1 VTRALLI
8 TCEHGG
14 NRVPAR
20 YRELLRGAR
29 DVLSTHRG
37 WDPGALTLAR
47 ELTRE
52 LDATLYFCDTT
63 RLLVDANRSLGHRA
77 LFSEWSRVL
86 GAEERERVVERWWR
100 PHWEAAEAF
109 VRAHRSVLHLSMHS
123 FTPVWKGSERSVD
136 VGFLY
141 DPQRQRECSL
151 VDEVKSALAARRPDL
166 RLRRNQPYRG
176 TADGLI
182 PNLRRR
188 FGERRYVGLEL
199 EVSQR
204 FPLGPETEWRRL
216 RLDLRAALEAFFR
229 RR

>member
-1 VTRALLI
+1 MTRALLI

-14 NRVPAR
+14 NRVPAT

-29 DVLSTHRG
+29 DVLDTHRG

-47 ELTRE
+47 ELASAFDT
-52 LDATLYFCDTT
+52 TLYSCETT
-63 RLLVDANRSLGHRA
+63 RLLIDANRSLGHHA

-86 GAEERERVVERWWR
+86 TPEERQRVVERWWR
-100 PHWEAAEAF
+100 PHWDAAEAF

-123 FTPVWKGSERSVD
+123 FTPVWNGSERRVD

-141 DPQRQRECSL
+141 DPKRRRELEL
-151 VDEVKSALAARRPDL
+151 VDAVKSALATRRPDL

-188 FGERRYVGLEL
+188 FDERRYVGLEL

-204 FPLGPETEWRRL
+204 FPLGPRAEWRRL
-216 RLDLRAALEAFFR
+216 RGDLLAGLRDGL
-229 RR
+229 